1 MIQKSTLYYLDLLK
15 HIETCFMAQIR
26 SVLVNVLYT
35 LENNEISGGIG
46 WSSINISWIGMVDGV
61 VQVLY
66 FLTDFLSACSVNY

>member
-1 MIQKSTLYYLDLLK
+1 
-15 HIETCFMAQIR
+15 MAQIW

-46 WSSINISWIGMVDGV
+46 WSSINISWTGMVDGG

-66 FLTDFLSACSVNY
+66 FLTGFLSACSINY